1 MVDRGSRNNHEKEVL
16 SSSVAWMYPFWYF
29 TTVVKVGSK
38 KIRTLE
44 CGLDSGLNN
53 NGLNI

>member
-1 MVDRGSRNNHEKEVL
+1 MKKKL

-38 KIRTLE
+38 KNQ
-44 CGLDSGLNN
+44 DSGVWTGPWT
-53 NGLNI
+53 GLWTQ